1 MATNEQVQSGRDMAT
16 VRQFAQ
22 RFPAWTEA
30 ALRNLI
36 LNAEPRLNS
45 RGERIPGN
53 GLSES
58 GAIVRVGRR
67 VLIDVRAFFGP
78 WIAQQQ
84 QQRRKAA

>member
-1 MATNEQVQSGRDMAT
+1 MEKTSSSESGRELLT

-36 LNAEPRLNS
+36 LNAEPRQNS
-45 RGERIPGN
+45 RGEPIPGN
-53 GLSES
+53 GLSEA
-58 GAIVRVGRR
+58 GAVIRVGRR

-84 QQRRKAA
+84 QKRRAA